1 MNPIKGITLIGMSGA
16 GKSTIG
22 RLLARHL
29 DFYFLDL
36 DEYIKEK
43 EGVSHV
49 KIMEKE
55 GENELLR
62 LENKYALEL
71 AYDKTVFSPS
81 GSIIYSSQAIEKL
94 KNLTTIVYLNVSYE
108 YLVERMKDNIY
119 NRGIIGLKD
128 RGLKSVFLE
137 REPLYVQAAH
147 HTVFCENQKP
157 EETVTAISKILEK
170 GSNEN

>member
-1 MNPIKGITLIGMSGA
+1 MKGITLIGMSGA

-43 EGVSHV
+43 EGVSHLG
-49 KIMEKE
+49 IMEKK
-55 GENELLR
+55 GEKELLQ
-62 LENKYALEL
+62 LENKYALAL

-81 GSIIYSSQAIEKL
+81 GSIIYSPRAMEKL
-94 KNLTTIVYLNVSYE
+94 KNLTTIFYLNVSYE
-108 YLVERMKDNIY
+108 DLAERLKNNIY
-119 NRGIIGLKD
+119 ERGIIGLKD

-137 REPLYVQAAH
+137 REPLYIQAAH
-147 HTVFCENQKP
+147 HNVFCENKKP
-157 EETVTAISKILEK
+157 ENIASEILEILRK
-170 GSNEN
+170 GSRS